1 MTACARIEVGIDV
14 GGHRHRVALAVP
26 ASPVIEE
33 FDITHDRAGF
43 DELFGRL
50 SALERQHHLPVAVA
64 MEGFNGHARPLD
76 QAIQAHGYQ
85 LFNLNNLKLARYKE
99 IFPTPAK
106 TDAIDARRILELFRL
121 SGHVPLARE
130 VLQEVKPVPL
140 ENEQLKRLTRR
151 RKQLVADKIRL
162 TTRLYA
168 DLQSVSPGL
177 VEITGEIDN
186 QWFLTFVSCRED
198 LQQLARLRAPTLL
211 ALRGIGK
218 TYAARIQAWQKVA
231 VFAPAV
237 DWVGPMIVADAN
249 RVLTLK
255 ADIKTLERQI
265 AELSTRSSLAT
276 TIDSVPG
283 FGLICSAELAGEIG
297 TLSRFESE
305 SSLAMY
311 MGMAALDHSSGKR
324 TAARPA
330 KQVNRRCQAAMMI
343 AVAQHLPHVPESKAF
358 YDRKRAQGK
367 GHNQAIRALG
377 RHLVRVLWA
386 LVKHNRAYE
395 IRQKST

>member
-1 MTACARIEVGIDV
+1 M
-14 GGHRHRVALAVP
+14 
-26 ASPVIEE
+26 
-33 FDITHDRAGF
+33 
-43 DELFGRL
+43 
-50 SALERQHHLPVAVA
+50 
-64 MEGFNGHARPLD
+64 
-76 QAIQAHGYQ
+76 
-85 LFNLNNLKLARYKE
+85 
-99 IFPTPAK
+99 
-106 TDAIDARRILELFRL
+106 
-121 SGHVPLARE
+121 
-130 VLQEVKPVPL
+130 
-140 ENEQLKRLTRR
+140 
-151 RKQLVADKIRL
+151 
-162 TTRLYA
+162 
-168 DLQSVSPGL
+168 
-177 VEITGEIDN
+177 
-186 QWFLTFVSCRED
+186 
-198 LQQLARLRAPTLL
+198 
-211 ALRGIGK
+211 
-218 TYAARIQAWQKVA
+218 
-231 VFAPAV
+231 
-237 DWVGPMIVADAN
+237 
-249 RVLTLK
+249 
-255 ADIKTLERQI
+255 ERQI

-297 TLSRFESE
+297 TLSRFEGE